1 MINRENEKNRLLSER
16 QGEQNRLNLLSVQ
29 DRRTAETDAFKKI
42 QDAGFILRGGA
53 SQYQSPAMTIR
64 GKSSQLPG
72 LNRPAPSASETAAAT
87 TLNEQMLARLQP
99 GTGWK
104 PDFTWEPEFNYTPRP
119 FDERDTG
126 PSTLE
131 RIGNWGAIATGGLGA
146 LDMLTG
152 GRSTNAL
159 GGLISTGAKGIG
171 RLFGIGG
178 SSGTIPTSS
187 SYTNM
192 GVNAGMGGNAAV
204 TGGSRIAGIMGKA
217 APIAGAA
224 MGTYGLL
231 KDRGMVNNI
240 ANGAMAGAGYGS

>member
-1 MINRENEKNRLLSER
+1 MATRDTFLDENDPLGPILTDPNRWRVYQDRQATREPISGSPAIPGSSYSDSRIDQLMRFYDQDRRSRGLGDAASILGAVAEGERAGRTRTGDRELTYDQIMINRENEKNRLLSER

-29 DRRTAETDAFKKI
+29 DRRASETDAFKKI

-119 FDERDTG
+119 FDERDAG
-126 PSTLE
+126 PS
-131 RIGNWGAIATGGLGA
+131 
-146 LDMLTG
+146 
-152 GRSTNAL
+152 
-159 GGLISTGAKGIG
+159 
-171 RLFGIGG
+171 
-178 SSGTIPTSS
+178 
-187 SYTNM
+187 
-192 GVNAGMGGNAAV
+192 
-204 TGGSRIAGIMGKA
+204 
-217 APIAGAA
+217 
-224 MGTYGLL
+224 
-231 KDRGMVNNI
+231 
-240 ANGAMAGAGYGS
+240 